1 MEKEPE
7 KFVNQDMVKKIESIE
22 DEMLG
27 KDKKWQ
33 MKGEVKSKDRP
44 VNSLLQE
51 HLDFKMQKKLA
62 P

>member
-33 MKGEVKSKDRP
+33 MKGEVKSSDRP